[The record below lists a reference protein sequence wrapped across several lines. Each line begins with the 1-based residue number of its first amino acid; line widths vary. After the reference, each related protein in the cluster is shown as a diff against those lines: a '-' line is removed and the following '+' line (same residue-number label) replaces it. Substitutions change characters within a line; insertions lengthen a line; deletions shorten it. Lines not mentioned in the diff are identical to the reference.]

1 MKYYDY
7 IYDADE
13 EVIETENYYLNHDF
27 LSKIEGLTITQ
38 TDNINQCM
46 GKSIFISKIDL
57 NNYIKYNEF
66 SDIIDNYCDSEVDAV
81 FDRLFELKVFL

>member
-1 MKYYDY
+1 
-7 IYDADE
+7 
-13 EVIETENYYLNHDF
+13 
-27 LSKIEGLTITQ
+27 
-38 TDNINQCM
+38 M

-57 NNYIKYNEF
+57 NNYIKDNEF